1 MNTSVVLFARAAWSP
16 RADPRLMND
25 TAGAAVMEQRDGG
38 SGDRSQERKANTLK
52 GMMGYVPHAER
63 VMTVC
68 LSTVGAFHR
77 FKLGKQ
83 HTACLLNEDICSWN
97 SSSWRWA
104 SQSVLSLI
112 AGFSGLVCEADYTS
126 NIQKTWQRI
135 KPYTWRQTIK
145 GSKCTRFMLFFQAKP
160 LAKTVRTSVNNI
172 RPIPHRK
179 LSVIY
184 HQTHFIYTQ
193 WHHGPH
199 RKKGTTAA
207 TSDTFKVTCVGDY

>member
-1 MNTSVVLFARAAWSP
+1 
-16 RADPRLMND
+16 
-25 TAGAAVMEQRDGG
+25 
-38 SGDRSQERKANTLK
+38 
-52 GMMGYVPHAER
+52 MGYVPHAER

-83 HTACLLNEDICSWN
+83 HTPCLLNEDICSWN
-97 SSSWRWA
+97 PSSWRWA

-145 GSKCTRFMLFFQAKP
+145 GLKFTRFMLFFQAKP

-179 LSVIY
+179 QVLFTIKHTLSTHNDTTAPTGRKAPQRQQVI
-184 HQTHFIYTQ
+184 HLKLLVLVTIKPRGFVV
-193 WHHGPH
+193 
-199 RKKGTTAA
+199 RKKY
-207 TSDTFKVTCVGDY
+207 SQSN